1 MATRVSPRWWI
12 ASLLALPWTVPPAS
26 LPAGSDARSAFVAV
40 AAAVDSTAQV
50 GSGPAHA
57 KPTGHTFTA
66 CFGLVLGVGGI
77 LLAWSAGVF
86 APVLALLLVRAALEI
101 CA

>member
-1 MATRVSPRWWI
+1 MITRVSSRWWI
-12 ASLLALPWTVPPAS
+12 ALLCLPWTLTPAS
-26 LPAGSDARSAFVAV
+26 LPAASDRSATFVTV
-40 AAAVDSTAQV
+40 AAAAGGTAEV

-57 KPTGHTFTA
+57 KPNRHTFTA
-66 CFGLVLGVGGI
+66 CFWLVLGVGGS

-86 APVLALLLVRAALEI
+86 APVLALFLVRAALEI

>member
-1 MATRVSPRWWI
+1 MATRVSRRWWI
-12 ASLLALPWTVPPAS
+12 AALLALPWTFPLAS
-26 LPAGSDARSAFVAV
+26 LPAGSDARNPFVTV
-40 AAAVDSTAQV
+40 AATDPGTAQ
-50 GSGPAHA
+50 GGNGPAHA
-57 KPTGHTFTA
+57 KPTRHTFTA
-66 CFGLVLGVGGI
+66 CFGLMIGVGGI